1 MNTQK
6 PNVYIV
12 DDDQLILELYSM
24 MIKSNKYNVITYK
37 SGYDFIEHY
46 DASVSSCVLIDLN
59 MPDIDGLSL
68 FKKIK
73 SLGILIPTIFI
84 SSYEYFDRIP
94 ELYREGAFDY
104 ISKPHLNSELLL
116 SVIENAL
123 LYATVESVNLK
134 KMLRCQELFS
144 RLTER
149 EIGVLSLVCDGIPAK
164 VIAKNLNISYRTV
177 ETHISNIKHKTQ
189 LDTSKLMS
197 NFIFKKEY
205 SSCHKSSQI

>member
-6 PNVYIV
+6 SNVYII
-12 DDDQLILELYSM
+12 DGDQLILQLYSM
-24 MIKSNKYNVITYK
+24 MIKSDKYNVITYN
-37 SGYDFIEHY
+37 SGYDFIDHY
-46 DASVSSCVLIDLN
+46 DSSVSSCIIIDVN
-59 MPDIDGLSL
+59 MPDIGGLSVS
-68 FKKIK
+68 KKLK
-73 SLGILIPTIFI
+73 SLGIIIPTIFI
-84 SSYEYFDRIP
+84 SSYDYFDHIP

-123 LYATVESVNLK
+123 RYDKVESANLK

-149 EIGVLSLVCDGIPAK
+149 ELGVLSLVCDGIPAK

-189 LDTSKLMS
+189 LDTSKLIS

-205 SSCHKSSQI
+205 SYHKSNQM